1 MPSLY
6 LYRQSNEQ
14 RESLVKNLHE
24 TQNGNCFICGKSISL
39 DLHAKT
45 IDIDHIEP
53 TRAGGKDGPEN
64 FGLTHDSCNRSK
76 QSSDLRVAR
85 ILASFD
91 AIAESI
97 TEQNR
102 SPNLGDVLVHHG
114 GSQYNLPVKIAGNLL
129 ETTFAES
136 GQNDVLTFQIYDDDI
151 SGFRSSFINL
161 PIEYVHHDDY
171 INPRAIGNNL
181 RKLVEEFHKG
191 LPQLHIT
198 LGWIDTSHVD
208 QTKVYVFDGQH
219 KAAAQVLLGARTLP
233 VRVFIDPDTDIL
245 LTANTNAGTTLRQV
259 AFDKSV
265 QRNLGS
271 SLLSNRIDRYREE
284 LGIEPGE
291 EKFSERDLINHFKG
305 ESRAMRRYIIDRVR
319 NSITTRQDNRLR
331 DYIEYAGKSA
341 DKPLSY
347 STIEKTFYQ
356 FFIGTEALT
365 MPFNHKVEE
374 GTNPRQLE
382 IDQVVRLMNII
393 ADQVYVGQYDP
404 ILGVR
409 RIENDVQK
417 GKDVPEQ
424 QLRAYRMAKEEII
437 YNWLRLVRQIVYQY
451 FITTG
456 KPIDEQRLFQ
466 YEIPEACWQNI
477 ENFVDALKNLALW
490 VNRDLS
496 ISAFGAK
503 QNNAYWHSVFET
515 GESPDGAPVMPE
527 GLNLLEMIKG
537 KDSG

>member
-191 LPQLHIT
+191 LPQLVYHQPLEIRVINHRLQQSGPHAPVPPAAEAAVGVLPISVVRGQISPRSAGAQYPAHGVDKPPVVLGRSAPLALSPGQMRPQPLPNLIGHIVAPVRYRHT
-198 LGWIDTSHVD
+198 PTFH
-208 QTKVYVFDGQH
+208 
-219 KAAAQVLLGARTLP
+219 TLP
-233 VRVFIDPDTDIL
+233 ISSNLPSYRHFDDT
-245 LTANTNAGTTLRQV
+245 
-259 AFDKSV
+259 
-265 QRNLGS
+265 
-271 SLLSNRIDRYREE
+271 
-284 LGIEPGE
+284 P
-291 EKFSERDLINHFKG
+291 
-305 ESRAMRRYIIDRVR
+305 
-319 NSITTRQDNRLR
+319 
-331 DYIEYAGKSA
+331 
-341 DKPLSY
+341 
-347 STIEKTFYQ
+347 
-356 FFIGTEALT
+356 
-365 MPFNHKVEE
+365 
-374 GTNPRQLE
+374 
-382 IDQVVRLMNII
+382 
-393 ADQVYVGQYDP
+393 
-404 ILGVR
+404 
-409 RIENDVQK
+409 
-417 GKDVPEQ
+417 
-424 QLRAYRMAKEEII
+424 
-437 YNWLRLVRQIVYQY
+437 
-451 FITTG
+451 
-456 KPIDEQRLFQ
+456 
-466 YEIPEACWQNI
+466 
-477 ENFVDALKNLALW
+477 
-490 VNRDLS
+490 
-496 ISAFGAK
+496 
-503 QNNAYWHSVFET
+503 
-515 GESPDGAPVMPE
+515 
-527 GLNLLEMIKG
+527 
-537 KDSG
+537 